1 MEQLTLWPDLAPDWI
16 EALLADP
23 TIHPKEKK

>member
-1 MEQLTLWPDLAPDWI
+1 MVQLTLWPDLAPDWI

-23 TIHPKEKK
+23 AINPKETK